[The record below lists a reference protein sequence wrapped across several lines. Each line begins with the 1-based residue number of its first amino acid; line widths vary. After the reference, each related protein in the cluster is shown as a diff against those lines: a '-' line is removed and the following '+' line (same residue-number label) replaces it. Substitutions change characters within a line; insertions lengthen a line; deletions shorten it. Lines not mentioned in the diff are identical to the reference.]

1 MKIKVFLL
9 PNLHIVVILQKKW
22 CHFFLAMK
30 LYKKIIYL
38 DSRENLGLVCKNPDL
53 GVIFFFWTTS
63 RGLLPRLARY
73 RVMMMLKMM
82 IIFMIMMMM
91 MMIKMMK
98 MKMILKTRNWSE

>member
-1 MKIKVFLL
+1 MEKRDNSLKIKVFPL

-73 RVMMMLKMM
+73 RAVLVFSHVGRYS
-82 IIFMIMMMM
+82 IF
-91 MMIKMMK
+91 
-98 MKMILKTRNWSE
+98 LQ